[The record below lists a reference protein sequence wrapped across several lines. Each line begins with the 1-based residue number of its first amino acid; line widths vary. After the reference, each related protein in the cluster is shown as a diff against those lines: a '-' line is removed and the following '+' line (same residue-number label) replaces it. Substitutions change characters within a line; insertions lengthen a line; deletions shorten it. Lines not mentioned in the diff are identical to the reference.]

1 MGFAINI
8 SNVKKRHPP
17 NMKTGQIDVLDKS
30 FPPSPQRMKNRNI
43 LMWFKYVLTALHVN
57 YMMLFDKDL

>member
-8 SNVKKRHPP
+8 SNVQKRHSP

-30 FPPSPQRMKNRNI
+30 FPPPLPN
-43 LMWFKYVLTALHVN
+43 V
-57 YMMLFDKDL
+57 